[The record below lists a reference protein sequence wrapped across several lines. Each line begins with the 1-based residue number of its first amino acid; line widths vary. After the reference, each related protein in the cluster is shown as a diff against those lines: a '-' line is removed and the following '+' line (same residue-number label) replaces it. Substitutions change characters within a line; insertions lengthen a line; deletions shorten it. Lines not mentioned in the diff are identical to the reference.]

1 MTKMKPKTIFDEL
14 QLIKKMAEG
23 DMNSFDAI
31 YWKYYK
37 AVYGNILKLVQ
48 DDASSEDILQDVFLS
63 LWENRKKIDAER
75 SLAGWLFVTS
85 YNRSMTFLKRR
96 LREKMTPVLLDED
109 SVETVIGQPLT
120 EIRLNELEKAISSLS
135 PQKQKVFY
143 MCKLKG
149 LSYAETADLM
159 KISRH
164 TVKEYLT
171 AAFRSIKDQMMKS
184 PSIGLVAGV
193 FLRFFS

>member
-1 MTKMKPKTIFDEL
+1 MKSGKPFDEL

-23 DMNSFDAI
+23 DMNSFDCI

-37 AVYGNILKLVQ
+37 AVHRNIIKLVQ
-48 DDASSEDILQDVFLS
+48 DKDSAEDILQDVFLS
-63 LWENRKKIDAER
+63 LWENREKIDAAR

-96 LREKMTPVLLDED
+96 LREKITTVMPEQD
-109 SVETVIGQPLT
+109 SVEITIGQPLA
-120 EIRLNELEKAISSLS
+120 EIQLNELEKAIGSLS

-149 LSYAETADLM
+149 LSYAETADLL

-171 AAFRSIKDQMMKS
+171 ESFQFIKERMKKS
-184 PSIGLVAGV
+184 PSIGLVAWV

>member
-1 MTKMKPKTIFDEL
+1 MKSGKPFDEL

-37 AVYGNILKLVQ
+37 AVHGNILKLVQ
-48 DDASSEDILQDVFLS
+48 DNASAEDILQDVFLS
-63 LWENRKKIDAER
+63 LWENREKIDAAR
-75 SLAGWLFVTS
+75 SLTGWLFVTS

-96 LREKMTPVLLDED
+96 LREKITPVLHAED
-109 SVETVIGQPLT
+109 LVEIPIGQPLA
-120 EIRLNELEKAISSLS
+120 EIRLKELERAFNTLS

-149 LSYAETADLM
+149 LSYEETADLM

-171 AAFRSIKDQMMKS
+171 AAFRSIKEQMMKS
-184 PSIGLVAGV
+184 PSVGLVAWI
-193 FLRFFS
+193 FLKFY

>member
-1 MTKMKPKTIFDEL
+1 MKSGKPFDEL

-37 AVYGNILKLVQ
+37 AVHGNILKLVQ
-48 DDASSEDILQDVFLS
+48 DNASEEDILQDVFLS
-63 LWENRKKIDAER
+63 LWENREKIDAAR

-96 LREKMTPVLLDED
+96 LREKITPVLHAED
-109 SVETVIGQPLT
+109 LVEIPIGQPLA
-120 EIRLNELEKAISSLS
+120 EIRLKELERAINTLS

-149 LSYAETADLM
+149 LSYEETADLM

-171 AAFRSIKDQMMKS
+171 AAFRSIKEQMMKS
-184 PSIGLVAGV
+184 PSVGLVAWI
-193 FLRFFS
+193 FLKFY

>member
-1 MTKMKPKTIFDEL
+1 MKSGKPFDEL
-14 QLIKKMAEG
+14 QLIRKMAEG

-37 AVYGNILKLVQ
+37 AVHGNIFKLVQ
-48 DDASSEDILQDVFLS
+48 DNASAEDILQDVFLS
-63 LWENRKKIDAER
+63 LWENREKIDVAR

-85 YNRSMTFLKRR
+85 YNRSMTFLKKR
-96 LREKMTPVLLDED
+96 LREKVLSNVVEQDAVEMT
-109 SVETVIGQPLT
+109 IGQSLT
-120 EIRLNELEKAISSLS
+120 DIRLNELEKAVSKLS

-149 LSYAETADLM
+149 LSYAETAEQL

-164 TVKEYLT
+164 TVKEYLA
-171 AAFRSIKDQMMKS
+171 AAFQSIKEQMMKS
-184 PSIGLVAGV
+184 PSVGLVAWF
-193 FLRFFS
+193 FLKFY

>member
-1 MTKMKPKTIFDEL
+1 MKSGKPFDEL

-37 AVYGNILKLVQ
+37 AVHGNILKLVQ
-48 DDASSEDILQDVFLS
+48 DNASAEDILQDVFLS
-63 LWENRKKIDAER
+63 LWENREKIDAAR

-96 LREKMTPVLLDED
+96 LREKMTPVLHGED
-109 SVETVIGQPLT
+109 SVEISIGQPLA
-120 EIRLNELEKAISSLS
+120 EIRLKELEKAINNLS

-149 LSYAETADLM
+149 LSYDETADLM
-159 KISRH
+159 KISKH

-171 AAFRSIKDQMMKS
+171 AAFRSIKEQMMKS
-184 PSIGLVAGV
+184 PSIGLLAWL
-193 FLRFFS
+193 FLKFYR

>member
-1 MTKMKPKTIFDEL
+1 MKSGKPFDEL

-37 AVYGNILKLVQ
+37 AVHGNILKLVQ
-48 DDASSEDILQDVFLS
+48 DNASAEDILQDVFLS
-63 LWENRKKIDAER
+63 LWENREKIDAAR

-85 YNRSMTFLKRR
+85 YNRSMTFLKKR
-96 LREKMTPVLLDED
+96 LRERGLSNVVEEH
-109 SVETVIGQPLT
+109 SVEMTIGQSLT
-120 EIRLNELEKAISSLS
+120 EIRLNELEKAVSKLS

-149 LSYAETADLM
+149 LSYDETADLM
-159 KISRH
+159 KISKH

-171 AAFRSIKDQMMKS
+171 AAFRSIKEQMMKS
-184 PSIGLVAGV
+184 PSIGLLAWL
-193 FLRFFS
+193 FLKFY

>member
-1 MTKMKPKTIFDEL
+1 MKSGKPFDEL
-14 QLIKKMAEG
+14 QLIRKMAEG

-37 AVYGNILKLVQ
+37 AVHGNILKLVQ
-48 DDASSEDILQDVFLS
+48 DNASAEDILQDVFLS
-63 LWENRKKIDAER
+63 LWENREKIDVAR

-85 YNRSMTFLKRR
+85 YNRSMTFLKKR
-96 LREKMTPVLLDED
+96 LREKVLSNVVEQDAVEMT
-109 SVETVIGQPLT
+109 IGQSLT
-120 EIRLNELEKAISSLS
+120 DIRLNELEKAVSKLS

-149 LSYAETADLM
+149 LSYAETADKL

-164 TVKEYLT
+164 TVKEYLA
-171 AAFRSIKDQMMKS
+171 AAFQSIKEQMMKS
-184 PSIGLVAGV
+184 PSVGLVAWF
-193 FLRFFS
+193 FLKFY

>member
-1 MTKMKPKTIFDEL
+1 MKTKTNFDEL

-23 DMNSFDAI
+23 EMNSFDAI

-37 AVYGNILKLVQ
+37 AVHGNILKIVQ
-48 DDASSEDILQDVFLS
+48 DNASAEDILQDVFLS
-63 LWENRKKIDAER
+63 LWENREKIDAAR

-85 YNRSMTFLKRR
+85 YNRSMTFLKKR
-96 LREKMTPVLLDED
+96 LREKILSNVVEEDAVEMT
-109 SVETVIGQPLT
+109 IGQSLT
-120 EIRLNELEKAISSLS
+120 DIRLNELEKAVSKLS

-149 LSYAETADLM
+149 LSYAETADQL
-159 KISRH
+159 KISKH

-171 AAFRSIKDQMMKS
+171 AAFRSIKEQMMKS
-184 PSIGLVAGV
+184 PSIGLLAWL
-193 FLRFFS
+193 FLKFY

>member
-1 MTKMKPKTIFDEL
+1 MKSGKPFDEL

-37 AVYGNILKLVQ
+37 AVHGNILKLVQ
-48 DDASSEDILQDVFLS
+48 DNASAEDILQDVFLS
-63 LWENRKKIDAER
+63 LWENREKIDAAR

-96 LREKMTPVLLDED
+96 LREKITPVLHAED
-109 SVETVIGQPLT
+109 LVEIPIGQPLA
-120 EIRLNELEKAISSLS
+120 EIRLKELERAINTLS

-149 LSYAETADLM
+149 LSYEETADLM

-171 AAFRSIKDQMMKS
+171 A
-184 PSIGLVAGV
+184 
-193 FLRFFS
+193 

>member
-1 MTKMKPKTIFDEL
+1 MKSGKPFDEL

-37 AVYGNILKLVQ
+37 AVHGNILKLVQ
-48 DDASSEDILQDVFLS
+48 DNASAEDILQDVFLS
-63 LWENRKKIDAER
+63 FWENREKIDAAR
-75 SLAGWLFVTS
+75 SLAGWLYVTS

-96 LREKMTPVLLDED
+96 LREKITPVLHAED
-109 SVETVIGQPLT
+109 LVEIPIGQPLA
-120 EIRLNELEKAISSLS
+120 EIRLKELERAINTLS

-149 LSYAETADLM
+149 LSYEETADLM

-171 AAFRSIKDQMMKS
+171 AAFRSIKEQMMKS
-184 PSIGLVAGV
+184 PSVGLVAWI
-193 FLRFFS
+193 FLKFY

>member
-1 MTKMKPKTIFDEL
+1 MKSGKPFDEL
-14 QLIKKMAEG
+14 QLIRKMAEG

-37 AVYGNILKLVQ
+37 AVHGNILKLLQ
-48 DDASSEDILQDVFLS
+48 DNASAEDILQDVFLS
-63 LWENRKKIDAER
+63 LWENREKIDVAR

-85 YNRSMTFLKRR
+85 YNRSMTFLKKR
-96 LREKMTPVLLDED
+96 LREKVLSNVVEQDAVEMT
-109 SVETVIGQPLT
+109 IGQSLT
-120 EIRLNELEKAISSLS
+120 DIRLNELEKAVSKLS

-149 LSYAETADLM
+149 LSYAETAEQL

-164 TVKEYLT
+164 TVKEYLA
-171 AAFRSIKDQMMKS
+171 AAFQSIKEQMMKS
-184 PSIGLVAGV
+184 PSVGLVAWF
-193 FLRFFS
+193 FLKFY

>member
-1 MTKMKPKTIFDEL
+1 MKPKKIFDEL

-63 LWENRKKIDAER
+63 LWENREKIDAER

-96 LREKMTPVLLDED
+96 LREKMTPVLLGED
-109 SVETVIGQPLT
+109 AVETVIGQPLT

>member
-1 MTKMKPKTIFDEL
+1 MKSGKPFDEL

-37 AVYGNILKLVQ
+37 AVHGNILKLVQ
-48 DDASSEDILQDVFLS
+48 DNASAEDILQDVFLS
-63 LWENRKKIDAER
+63 LWENREKIDAAR

-96 LREKMTPVLLDED
+96 LREKITPVLHAED
-109 SVETVIGQPLT
+109 LVEIPIGQPLA
-120 EIRLNELEKAISSLS
+120 EIRLKELERAINTLS

-149 LSYAETADLM
+149 LSYEETADLM

-171 AAFRSIKDQMMKS
+171 AAFRSIKEQMMKS
-184 PSIGLVAGV
+184 PSVGLVAWI
-193 FLRFFS
+193 FLKFY

>member
-1 MTKMKPKTIFDEL
+1 MRSGKPFDEL

-37 AVYGNILKLVQ
+37 AVHGNILKLVQ
-48 DDASSEDILQDVFLS
+48 DDASAEDILQDVFLS
-63 LWENRKKIDAER
+63 LWENREKIDAAR

-85 YNRSMTFLKRR
+85 YNRSMTFLKKR
-96 LREKMTPVLLDED
+96 LREKVLSNVVEEDTVEMT
-109 SVETVIGQPLT
+109 IGQSLT
-120 EIRLNELEKAISSLS
+120 EIRLNELEKAVSKLS

-149 LSYAETADLM
+149 LSYAETADQLN
-159 KISRH
+159 ISRH
-164 TVKEYLT
+164 TVKEYLA
-171 AAFRSIKDQMMKS
+171 AAFQSIKEQMMKS
-184 PSIGLVAGV
+184 PSVGLVAWF
-193 FLRFFS
+193 FLKF

>member
-1 MTKMKPKTIFDEL
+1 MKPKTTFDEL

-63 LWENRKKIDAER
+63 LWENREKIDAER

-109 SVETVIGQPLT
+109 SVEMTIGQPLA
-120 EIRLNELEKAISSLS
+120 EIRLSELEKAISTLS

-149 LSYAETADLM
+149 LSYAETAALM

-184 PSIGLVAGV
+184 PSIGLVAGF

>member
-1 MTKMKPKTIFDEL
+1 MKSGKPFDEL

-37 AVYGNILKLVQ
+37 AVHGNILKLVQ
-48 DDASSEDILQDVFLS
+48 DNASAEDILQDVFLS
-63 LWENRKKIDAER
+63 LWENREKIDAAR

-96 LREKMTPVLLDED
+96 LREKMTPVLHVEG
-109 SVETVIGQPLT
+109 SVEITIGQPLA
-120 EIRLNELEKAISSLS
+120 EIQLKELEKAISTLS

-149 LSYAETADLM
+149 LSYAETADQL

-164 TVKEYLT
+164 TVKEYLA
-171 AAFRSIKDQMMKS
+171 AAFQSIKEQMMKS
-184 PSIGLVAGV
+184 PSVGLVAWI
-193 FLRFFS
+193 FLKFY